1 LAACSLTKT
10 QGKKLTTQLYK
21 FFLPKLGINWSFPL
35 AYCHGPRCFQ
45 GLNLPTFYEG
55 QGINKI
61 EWLLANSDT
70 DTQTGE
76 ILGASLEQLQLEIS
90 IGSPVMESY
99 GHLTTYGWW
108 TNLWEF
114 VSNKN
119 IL

>member
-70 DTQTGE
+70 DKQE
-76 ILGASLEQLQLEIS
+76 KSLVH
-90 IGSPVMESY
+90 P
-99 GHLTTYGWW
+99 
-108 TNLWEF
+108 
-114 VSNKN
+114 
-119 IL
+119 